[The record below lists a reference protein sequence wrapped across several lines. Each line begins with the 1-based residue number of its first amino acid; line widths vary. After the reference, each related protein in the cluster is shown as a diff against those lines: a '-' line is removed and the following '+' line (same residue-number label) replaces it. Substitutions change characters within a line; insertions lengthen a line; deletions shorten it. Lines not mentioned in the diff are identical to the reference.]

1 MKNRISGI
9 LWGIAFIIAGVGFAG
24 DAFGIWNFEL
34 FFDGWWT
41 LFIIVPSLISLFQNG
56 FRTSTLIFLGIGI
69 LLLLAAQDVIDQALL
84 GKLLVPAGLILIG
97 IRILFRNPRRWVS
110 KQAVSSSGESNRF
123 CDCWAVLGGREET
136 FTGWLG
142 GANLTAVLGSAEL
155 DLRNAVIDHDI
166 VISVTAVMGGAELRV
181 PQNVRVHVNVTPILG
196 GVDNRANEI
205 VGGEVPTI
213 YVNGL
218 CIMGGLD
225 IK

>member
-41 LFIIVPSLISLFQNG
+41 LFIIVPCLISLFQNG
-56 FRTSTLIFLGIGI
+56 FRTSTLLFLGVGV
-69 LLLLAAQDVIDQALL
+69 LLLLAAQDIIDQALL
-84 GKLLVPAGLILIG
+84 GKLLVPAALILIG
-97 IRILFRNPRRWVS
+97 IRILFRNPRRWAS
-110 KQAVSSSGESNRF
+110 KQAESSSGESNRF

-142 GANLTAVLGSAEL
+142 GANLTSILGS
-155 DLRNAVIDHDI
+155 
-166 VISVTAVMGGAELRV
+166 AELRV